1 MIDGTIS
8 LPSLICFNMFQN
20 KYTEEGGGGGG
31 GGAVCN

>member
-1 MIDGTIS
+1 MIDVTMT

-31 GGAVCN
+31 AVCN